1 MREGVKSPE
10 QPAALGSKRDRGKR
24 GRRRIEQ
31 SIDDDRRRLD
41 FRVPVRW
48 KVAGVIDPGALQLPD
63 VPAIDLIERGVTR
76 VAGTAARDAP
86 VHCARIAPR
95 SLGTCESRN
104 RDDGEGS
111 APTAHRL
118 PRRCQHDI
126 AEFHGAVIALE
137 HQRTGRTFIAIERT
151 AGDSG
156 YLLVADQSLAV
167 QYHRQHA
174 SHERDIVRLPLTRF
188 SRGGFARREKTVDRA
203 EVILNR
209 FERVAILDLDLVS
222 STKVNAAV
230 PFGWIAKL
238 DMQLEIVE
246 RLASDEVGAGT
257 RVCEYAI
264 HGTPV
269 CSRRLPARHVRAVEE
284 SDRRPPARRR
294 RAAQ

>member
-1 MREGVKSPE
+1 MTAANPAPAPVPAQTAATTSPSSDRFVTNEPAGEWRASKLVGV
-10 QPAALGSKRDRGKR
+10 D
-24 GRRRIEQ
+24 
-31 SIDDDRRRLD
+31 
-41 FRVPVRW
+41 VY
-48 KVAGVIDPGALQLPD
+48 DPGNKK
-63 VPAIDLIERGVTR
+63 IG
-76 VAGTAARDAP
+76 
-86 VHCARIAPR
+86 
-95 SLGTCESRN
+95 
-104 RDDGEGS
+104 
-111 APTAHRL
+111 
-118 PRRCQHDI
+118 DI
-126 AEFHGAVIALE
+126 
-137 HQRTGRTFIAIERT
+137 
-151 AGDSG
+151 
-156 YLLVADQSLAV
+156 
-167 QYHRQHA
+167 
-174 SHERDIVRLPLTRF
+174 
-188 SRGGFARREKTVDRA
+188 A

-246 RLASDEVGAGT
+246 RLASDEAGAGT

>member
-1 MREGVKSPE
+1 MREGVESPE
-10 QPAALGSKRDRGKR
+10 QRATRGSQRDRGER
-24 GRRRIEQ
+24 GRRRIEHA
-31 SIDDDRRRLD
+31 IDHDRRRLD
-41 FRVPVRW
+41 FGVAVRG
-48 KVAGVIDPGALQLPD
+48 KVAGVIDPRDLQAPD
-63 VPAIDLIERGVTR
+63 VTAIDLIER
-76 VAGTAARDAP
+76 A
-86 VHCARIAPR
+86 
-95 SLGTCESRN
+95 S
-104 RDDGEGS
+104 
-111 APTAHRL
+111 
-118 PRRCQHDI
+118 
-126 AEFHGAVIALE
+126 
-137 HQRTGRTFIAIERT
+137 
-151 AGDSG
+151 GDSW
-156 YLLVADQSLAV
+156 YLLVSYQSLAV
-167 QYHRQHA
+167 QHHRQHA
-174 SHERDIVRLPLTRF
+174 SHERDVVRLPLTRL
-188 SRGGFARREKTVDRA
+188 SRGGLARRQKAVDRA

-222 STKVNAAV
+222 STKVNATV